1 MIACLRLFTA
11 LCLAALLAAC
21 ASSAAR
27 VLAKTCCAGLSESSG
42 TMARILRGIEANIKN
57 VDGEIDCSGKMFDS
71 LDLIIAGFHE
81 PVFAPHDKATNTQAM
96 IATIASGN
104 VHIISHPGN
113 PKYEIDVKAVAEAA
127 AKHQV
132 ALEINNSSFL
142 HSRKGSE
149 DNCREVAAAVRDAGG
164 WVALGSDSHTAFTM
178 GEFEECLK
186 ILDAVDFPPER
197 ILNVSPRRLLNFL
210 ESRGMAPISAR
221 ASRSLFRVPGMNFC
235 PPKPG
240 IHTTRTQI
248 GRAHV

>member
-1 MIACLRLFTA
+1 MIL
-11 LCLAALLAAC
+11 
-21 ASSAAR
+21 
-27 VLAKTCCAGLSESSG
+27 
-42 TMARILRGIEANIKN
+42 
-57 VDGEIDCSGKMFDS
+57 
-71 LDLIIAGFHE
+71 
-81 PVFAPHDKATNTQAM
+81 
-96 IATIASGN
+96 
-104 VHIISHPGN
+104 GN

-149 DNCREVAAAVRDAGG
+149 DNCHAVAAAVRDAGG

-210 ESRGMAPISAR
+210 ESRGMAPIAEF
-221 ASRSLFRVPGMNFC
+221 ADL
-235 PPKPG
+235 
-240 IHTTRTQI
+240 
-248 GRAHV
+248 